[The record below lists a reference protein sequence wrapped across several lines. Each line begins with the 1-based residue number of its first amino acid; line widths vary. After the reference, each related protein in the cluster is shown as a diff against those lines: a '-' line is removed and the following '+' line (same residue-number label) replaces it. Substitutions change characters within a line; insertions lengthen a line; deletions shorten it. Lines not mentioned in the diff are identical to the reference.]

1 MTQSNPKP
9 FVLTCPFKGTVW
21 RFVFSLLKR
30 PIAAL
35 LCVEEANRCY
45 GRIMQRTEPEDFLER
60 TLLELGV
67 RYEVTPEQLAG
78 IPAGGPL
85 IVVSNHP
92 HGALDGLTL
101 TRVVRRV
108 RPEARGWSNFL
119 LRCAKPL
126 HESMFFLDPF
136 SRPESAR
143 VNMAAIKDSI
153 SLLRGG
159 GALVIQPAGMVS
171 HLRLRAGT
179 LADPPWSDTV
189 VRLVRRTKA
198 SVLPV
203 FIEGRNSV
211 WFYLAGRIHKRLR
224 TVLLPRTFFRS
235 RGKVMRLRIG
245 RPIPFAKLDSFKTD
259 EDMLNYIRMRTYVLD
274 PHDSRAKPPR
284 ALHLPEPLPS
294 PKEIVPAVSTD
305 LLLTDLAALD
315 EGQRLVE
322 SGEFA
327 VWLASAPQIPHL
339 LREIGRLREVTFR
352 GAGEGTGASIDLDRF
367 DSLYEHLF
375 VWNTQ
380 KQEVVGAY
388 RIGRTDRILPQ
399 HGRDGLYTCT
409 LFDIPMDLLEEISPA
424 LELGRSFVRPEYQR
438 QHSPLALLWRGI
450 GQFVARNLQYK
461 YIFGPG
467 SISNAY
473 QSISQQMM
481 LAFLRVHAHLTA
493 SRYRVKAKNPPHWP
507 RQDAVE
513 TGSRLMQGVQELSA
527 LISEIEADGKGVP
540 VLLRQ
545 YLQLNAKFLSWH
557 RDPTFGNTLVGLML
571 GDMTT
576 TDPRILER
584 HMGKEAAA
592 RFIEYHR
599 ARAVAGSTQA
609 SASPS
614 RMA

>member
-1 MTQSNPKP
+1 LTQPDPKP
-9 FVLTCPFKGTVW
+9 FTLTCPFKGTLP
-21 RFVFSLLKR
+21 RLLFRLLKR
-30 PIAAL
+30 PLAAL
-35 LCVEEANRCY
+35 LHLDGANRCCA
-45 GRIMQRTEPEDFLER
+45 RIMERTEPEDFLER
-60 TLLELGV
+60 TLNELGV

-78 IPAGGPL
+78 IPARGPL

-101 TRVVRRV
+101 TRVVRLARTD
-108 RPEARGWSNFL
+108 ARGWSNFI
-119 LRCAKPL
+119 LRSVEPL
-126 HESMFFLDPF
+126 HESMIFLDPF
-136 SRPESAR
+136 GRPESAR
-143 VNMAAIKDSI
+143 VNMTAIRDSI
-153 SLLRGG
+153 ALLRGG

-171 HLRLRAGT
+171 HLHLRSGR

-189 VRLVRRTKA
+189 VRLVRKTNA

-203 FIEGRNSV
+203 FIEGRNSL

-224 TVLLPRTFFRS
+224 TLLLPRTFFRS
-235 RGKVMRLRIG
+235 HGKVMRVRIG
-245 RPIPFAKLDSFKTD
+245 KPIPYAKLESFSAD

-274 PHDSRAKPPR
+274 PHDGRAKPPR
-284 ALHLPEPLPS
+284 ALHLAEPLPT
-294 PKEIVPAVSTD
+294 PKDIVPAVPIDALVGD
-305 LLLTDLAALD
+305 LESLD
-315 EGQRLVE
+315 DTQRLAV
-322 SGEFA
+322 SGDFS
-327 VWLASAPQIPHL
+327 VWMAGAGQIPNIL
-339 LREIGRLREVTFR
+339 QEIGRLREVTFR

-380 KQEVVGAY
+380 KQEIVGAY
-388 RIGRTDRILPQ
+388 RIGRTDHILPRY
-399 HGRDGLYTCT
+399 GRDGLYTCT

-424 LELGRSFVRPEYQR
+424 LELGRSFVRSEYQR
-438 QHSPLALLWRGI
+438 QHAPLALLWRGI

-481 LAFLRVHAHLTA
+481 LAFLRAHSHITA
-493 SRYRVKAKNPPHWP
+493 SRYHVKAKNPPHWP
-507 RQDAVE
+507 RQDTVE

-576 TDPRILER
+576 TDPRLLER
-584 HMGKEAAA
+584 HMGKEGAA

-599 ARAVAGSTQA
+599 SQAAAGSAQA

>member
-1 MTQSNPKP
+1 MTQPDLKP
-9 FVLTCPFKGTVW
+9 FALACPFRGTLP
-21 RFVFSLLKR
+21 RFLFRLLRR
-30 PIAAL
+30 PVAAVL
-35 LCVEEANRCY
+35 HLDEANRRY
-45 GRIMQRTEPEDFLER
+45 ARIMERTEPEDFLER
-60 TLLELGV
+60 ALNELGV
-67 RYEVTPEQLAG
+67 RYEVTPEQLAC
-78 IPAGGPL
+78 IPPSGPL

-108 RPEARGWSNFL
+108 RPDARGWSNFI
-119 LRCAKPL
+119 LRCLDPL
-126 HESMFFLDPF
+126 HESMIFLDPF
-136 SRPESAR
+136 GRPESAR

-153 SLLRGG
+153 ALLRGG

-171 HLRLRAGT
+171 HLRLRSGT
-179 LADPPWSDTV
+179 LSDPPWSDTV
-189 VRLVRRTKA
+189 VRLVRKTKA

-203 FIEGRNSV
+203 FIEGRNGIG
-211 WFYLAGRIHKRLR
+211 FYLAGRIHKRLR
-224 TVLLPRTFFRS
+224 TLLLPHTFLRS
-235 RGKVMRLRIG
+235 RGKVMRIRIG
-245 RPIPFAKLDSFKTD
+245 RPIPYAKLDSFSAD
-259 EDMLNYIRMRTYVLD
+259 DDMLNYIRMRTYVLD
-274 PHDSRAKPPR
+274 PHDGRAKPPR
-284 ALHLPEPLPS
+284 ALHLPEPLPT
-294 PKEIVPAVSTD
+294 PKEIVPAVPTD
-305 LLLTDLAALD
+305 LLVSDLQSLH
-315 EGQRLVE
+315 EEQRLVV
-322 SGEFA
+322 SGEFS
-327 VWLASAPQIPHL
+327 VWMSGADQIPNIL
-339 LREIGRLREVTFR
+339 QEIGRLREVTFR

-367 DSLYEHLF
+367 DALYEHLF

-380 KQEVVGAY
+380 KQEIVGAY
-388 RIGRTDRILPQ
+388 RIGRTDRILPRY
-399 HGRDGLYTCT
+399 GRDGLYTCT
-409 LFDIPMDLLEEISPA
+409 LFDIPMDLLDEISPA
-424 LELGRSFVRPEYQR
+424 LELGRSFVRAEYQR

-450 GQFVARNLQYK
+450 GQFVARDLQYK

-481 LAFLRVHAHLTA
+481 LAFLRAHSHLTA
-493 SRYRVKAKNPPHWP
+493 SRYQVKAKNPPHWP

-571 GDMTT
+571 ADMTT
-576 TDPRILER
+576 TDPRLLER
-584 HMGKEAAA
+584 HLGKEGAA

-599 ARAVAGSTQA
+599 SRTAPAAAQA